1 MINFESSKELSH
13 MAKQEKKMMRRRIA
27 NAYLSSI
34 VSIALVLIL
43 IGIASLLI
51 LNAGSVSN
59 YFKEN
64 LKISVILKPEIGE
77 RQALAVR
84 EKLNSLPFVN
94 STRYISKEEGTEAL
108 KKMLGEDFLSVF
120 ETSPVPTSID
130 LTLIA
135 DYVSTDSIE
144 VVKSV
149 VFAYPEVDEIDCQQ
163 SLVEALNTNLTKISA
178 VLGIFIVLMLFIS
191 FVLIGNTVRLNVFS
205 RRFTI
210 HTMKMV
216 GATRSFIRKPFLISA
231 IYQGLVSAALAILI
245 LGTGVLLLKKS
256 FPELFEIVHGDIIA
270 LVGLIIVMSGV
281 IICVTSTFF
290 VVGKLI
296 SLDKNDLY
304 F

>member
-1 MINFESSKELSH
+1 
-13 MAKQEKKMMRRRIA
+13 MAKQEKKMMRRRMA

-43 IGIASLLI
+43 IGIAALLI
-51 LNAGSVSN
+51 VNAGSVSD

-64 LKISVILKPEIGE
+64 LKVSVILKPEIGE
-77 RQALAVR
+77 RQALALQGKIQV
-84 EKLNSLPFVN
+84 LPYIK
-94 STRYISKEEGTEAL
+94 STRYVSREEGTEDL

-135 DYVSTDSIE
+135 EYVCADSIE
-144 VVKSV
+144 VVKKDISA
-149 VFAYPEVDEIDCQQ
+149 FQEVEEIDCQQ
-163 SLVEALNTNLTKISA
+163 SLIDALNTNLAKISL
-178 VLGIFIVLMLFIS
+178 VLGVFITLMLFIS

-216 GATRSFIRKPFLISA
+216 GASRSFIRKPFLISA
-231 IYQGLVSAALAILI
+231 IYQGLISASLAILI
-245 LGTGVLLLKKS
+245 LGSGLLVLKGS
-256 FPELFEIVHGDIIA
+256 FPELLEILQAKMVL
-270 LVGLIIVMSGV
+270 LVGLIVIISGV
-281 IICVTSTFF
+281 VICVSSTFF

>member
-1 MINFESSKELSH
+1 
-13 MAKQEKKMMRRRIA
+13 MAKQEKKMMRRRMA

-34 VSIALVLIL
+34 VSIALVLML

-51 LNAGSVSN
+51 VNAGSVSD

-64 LKISVILKPEIGE
+64 LKVSVILKQEIGE
-77 RQALAVR
+77 RQAL
-84 EKLNSLPFVN
+84 KLQESVQALPYVN
-94 STRYISKEEGTEAL
+94 SARYVSREEGTEDL

-130 LTLIA
+130 LTLHA
-135 DYVSTDSIE
+135 DYVCADSIE
-144 VVKSV
+144 VIRTRLEQ
-149 VFAYPEVDEIDCQQ
+149 YPEVDEIDCQQ
-163 SLVEALNTNLTKISA
+163 SLVEALNTNLAKVSLVLA
-178 VLGIFIVLMLFIS
+178 VFIILMLFIS
-191 FVLIGNTVRLNVFS
+191 FVLIGNTIRLNVFS

-231 IYQGLVSAALAILI
+231 IYQGLLSAAIALI
-245 LGTGVLLLKKS
+245 ALGTGLIVMKSS
-256 FPELFEIVHGDIIA
+256 FPELFEIVRTSMIA
-270 LVGLIIVMSGV
+270 LVGFIVVASGI
-281 IICVTSTFF
+281 IICVISTYF

-304 F
+304 Y